1 MRRAMVLRPLLLVLA
16 APAAIAS
23 LTLSLGC
30 SSEPGAPVVP
40 ATTTSPTTPADP
52 AASGNADATPI
63 SADVVHATLAMAP
76 ACGAAGD
83 RVMLRL
89 GWSAD
94 KRVPDCLLAEQF
106 EVRFGSTPARI
117 TKLGKMNEGWC
128 ALDVLVPKGAESA
141 VVTVA
146 IGHDVYEGPTAFAM
160 PCP

>member
-1 MRRAMVLRPLLLVLA
+1 MPGVSLVNQ
-16 APAAIAS
+16 
-23 LTLSLGC
+23 
-30 SSEPGAPVVP
+30 SSERVGAGDLAEAKRLLDSVDYKRMNR
-40 ATTTSPTTPADP
+40 ATKRAYEFNRATLALI
-52 AASGNADATPI
+52 GGDAKE
-63 SADVVHATLAMAP
+63 SVAHATLAMAP
-76 ACGAAGD
+76 ACGAEGD

-89 GWSAD
+89 DWTAD

-106 EVRFGSTPARI
+106 EVRFGSKLARI

-146 IGHDVYEGPTAFAM
+146 VDHDVYEGPTAFAM